1 MKALLKDK
9 TLTQFLK
16 FYGFGWDILEKNK
29 VVSNR
34 TYYRLIKGAT
44 KPQKKTI
51 EKITAFLKIDEKTFL
66 QLLENEIKARSKID
80 QDKQ

>member
-1 MKALLKDK
+1 MAKINLNNK

-16 FYGFGWDILEKNK
+16 FHGFGWNILEENK

-34 TYYRLIKGAT
+34 TYYRLIKGET

-51 EKITAFLKIDEKTFL
+51 EKITKFLNIDQKTFL
-66 QLLENEIKARSKID
+66 KLLSNEIKARVK
-80 QDKQ
+80 